1 MRKRLMQLRAVL
13 GMSLVILLVFSL
25 SACAGNGG
33 DKSNAYAAQETGST
47 SSAAVEE
54 VERGFES
61 TPEST
66 EGVRPRDHRKL
77 ITTVHLGAETKEY
90 DSFLIWL
97 EEELQQVEGYVESSE
112 MDSYGSH
119 NRSCQMTLRVPA
131 QQLNHFLETV
141 GENCNIV
148 TRSRQEE
155 DVTLNY
161 VDAESYRQ
169 ALRVEEGRLL
179 ELLEEAKSLEDILN
193 IEDRLATVRA
203 QLQSYESTLRVYD
216 NQIDY
221 STVYLNLRE
230 VADLTQP
237 EPESWMSRAWSGMKE
252 NARDL
257 GRFFQELG
265 LFLVVHLPTLVLL
278 LAIVGIIL
286 LCTARPRRQAR
297 ERREQQKKLIQDMQ
311 KEQRRAQ
318 VPQAEREEDQEKK

>member
-237 EPESWMSRAWSGMKE
+237 EPESW
-252 NARDL
+252 
-257 GRFFQELG
+257 
-265 LFLVVHLPTLVLL
+265 FLVVHLPTLVLL